1 MIGLC
6 FLRYFEGVAD
16 YLWLSTWGFVCLF
29 VMCIGRQMLLNGLQ
43 IWFAWWDYLSKNRS
57 TLCWDFVNALWTAL
71 MTVGLEIVSKDE
83 EFPPSGVTA
92 ACCRCLRLQWC
103 PLLAAPLPLSKG
115 WKSNS
120 NVYGS
125 KLPLRLML
133 WPCLNGATFV
143 LFVPFAYKASIAL
156 FEPICTVIF
165 CKLCYVFLRP
175 VDSNLVQFRSLRVR
189 ISRQFLLRIIL
200 IMGEW
205 VLLFFCW
212 QGSSLLCFRWCFL
225 SWFDCC
231 WFFVDC
237 GIIEALRTAT
247 AIRCRSLFFE
257 LAFVCL
263 VLCLNFWFVWVL
275 VRDLFGAYLF
285 VVWWHFG
292 FIFSAD
298 TADLYSWCHQF
309 FSSLGSTIWLEG
321 CVRSESTF
329 SLFLVSQGFLH
340 RGLPS
345 GTKT

>member
-1 MIGLC
+1 MIGLF

-16 YLWLSTWGFVCLF
+16 CLWLSTWGFVCLF

-57 TLCWDFVNALWTAL
+57 VLCWDFVNALWTAL

-115 WKSNS
+115 WESNS
-120 NVYGS
+120 NVYWS

-143 LFVPFAYKASIAL
+143 LFVPFTYKVSIAL

-165 CKLCYVFLRP
+165 CKLCYAFLRP
-175 VDSNLVQFRSLRVR
+175 VDSNLVKFRSLRVR

-212 QGSSLLCFRWCFL
+212 QGSSLLCFWWCFL

-247 AIRCRSLFFE
+247 AIRCRSLFF
-257 LAFVCL
+257 LNWRLSVWSCVWISGLCGYLLGICL
-263 VLCLNFWFVWVL
+263 VPTFL
-275 VRDLFGAYLF
+275 LFGGTLVLSLVLTLLIYTLDAISSSPLWDQQFGLRVVFVLRVLF
-285 VVWWHFG
+285 P
-292 FIFSAD
+292 
-298 TADLYSWCHQF
+298 F
-309 FSSLGSTIWLEG
+309 FL
-321 CVRSESTF
+321 
-329 SLFLVSQGFLH
+329 
-340 RGLPS
+340 
-345 GTKT
+345 